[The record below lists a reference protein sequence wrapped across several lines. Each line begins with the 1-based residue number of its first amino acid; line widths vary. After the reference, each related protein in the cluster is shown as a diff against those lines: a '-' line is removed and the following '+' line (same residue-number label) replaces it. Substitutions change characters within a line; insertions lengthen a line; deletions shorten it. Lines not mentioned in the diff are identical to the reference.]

1 MKKSNITLKEL
12 SKILGVSI
20 STISK
25 ALNDSPEIS
34 HETKIKVKELAEL
47 HKYQPNVLAR
57 NLKSGTT
64 KTIAVVIPSVQN
76 FFFAQVLY
84 GIEQEIAK
92 TDYNLVVSLTN
103 ESLEK
108 ESNNLNHFSNGIVDG
123 FIVTASEET
132 QIKKDYTHF
141 TSALENKK
149 PIVMFDRVVKD
160 ITCDKVIVDDKEAV
174 YKATSHLIK
183 SGRKKIALVSTI
195 SNLTV
200 GKSRIAGYKQA
211 LKENNIDFLET
222 FIVSSTEADI
232 KKEVDSFLSNHKTDA
247 IIALDIQSSLSSL
260 KSVKEKG
267 LDIPKDVAIIGYSS
281 ERTASHLTPELSTI
295 SQNGTDIGKTAAKLL
310 IDRLKFPD
318 KPFEN
323 IVIASKIDN
332 RQSS

>member
-1 MKKSNITLKEL
+1 MKKSITLKEL

-34 HETKIKVKELAEL
+34 HDTKTKVKELAAL

-160 ITCDKVIVDDKEAV
+160 ITCDKVLVDDKQAV

-211 LKENNIDFLET
+211 LKENKIDFLEPY
-222 FIVSSTEADI
+222 IVSSTEAGI
-232 KKEVDSFLSNHKTDA
+232 KKEVDLFLNNHRTDA

-267 LDIPKDVAIIGYSS
+267 LEIPKNVAIIGYSS

-295 SQNGTDIGKTAAKLL
+295 SQNGTEIGRTATKLL

-323 IVIASKIDN
+323 IIIASKIDK

>member
-1 MKKSNITLKEL
+1 MKKSITLKEL

-34 HETKIKVKELAEL
+34 HDTKTKVKELAAL

-132 QIKKDYTHF
+132 QIKKEYTHF
-141 TSALENKK
+141 KSALDNKK
-149 PIVMFDRVVKD
+149 AIVMFDRVIKD
-160 ITCDKVIVDDKEAV
+160 INCDKVLVDDKEAV

-211 LKENNIDFLET
+211 LNENGIEFLESYV
-222 FIVSSTEADI
+222 VSSSEEGI
-232 KKEVDSFLSNHKTDA
+232 KKETDLFLSNNQTDA

-267 LDIPKDVAIIGYSS
+267 LEIPKDVAIIGYSS

-295 SQNGTDIGKTAAKLL
+295 SQNGIEIGRKATKLL
-310 IDRLKFPD
+310 IDRLKFPE

-323 IVIASKIDN
+323 IVVASKIQN